1 MNTVSPFFVFES
13 AVFNSEWKLKSGDF
27 HIVSAFRGRFS
38 QQIIHSFSSLVHNR
52 YQQICGRDRRRL
64 LSLMV
69 EMGQNVL
76 YHGGWGSIDGR
87 SDLVGRGFLLVREA
101 PGFLEVQSGNFAL
114 NAAARTVQRRIGL
127 LNSSDRDEIRQLYR
141 EQLRGPLTEGRR
153 GAGLGLLTIARI
165 CSANISTDSLKFSDR
180 LQFLFIKALLQ
191 LENQQ

>member
-127 LNSSDRDEIRQLYR
+127 LNSSDMDEIRQLYR